1 VLVVFLAIYRIT
13 NLFYHFFSCKINY
26 SSSHLQVFS
35 KKKLAFCLVK
45 IHERIFF
52 ILILKNSIKKYNF
65 VPIKINVMPR
75 KDIYHDTVKIAL
87 EKDGW
92 VIIKENLNLSV
103 DDTPLY
109 ADLGAEA
116 VFVAERKGEKAAF
129 EIKTFGGQSFVT
141 NLHEAVGQ
149 YGVY

>member
-1 VLVVFLAIYRIT
+1 
-13 NLFYHFFSCKINY
+13 
-26 SSSHLQVFS
+26 
-35 KKKLAFCLVK
+35 
-45 IHERIFF
+45 
-52 ILILKNSIKKYNF
+52 
-65 VPIKINVMPR
+65 MPR

-87 EKDGW
+87 EKEGW

-129 EIKTFGGQSFVT
+129 EVKTFGGQSFVT

-149 YGVY
+149 YGVYKSALELVYPTWNIYLAVPEPTYLAYFLKPFIQKVMKDHHINMIVYNTQNQIITQWILH

>member
-1 VLVVFLAIYRIT
+1 
-13 NLFYHFFSCKINY
+13 
-26 SSSHLQVFS
+26 
-35 KKKLAFCLVK
+35 
-45 IHERIFF
+45 
-52 ILILKNSIKKYNF
+52 
-65 VPIKINVMPR
+65 MPR
-75 KDIYHDTVKIAL
+75 KDIYHDVFKKAL

-92 VIIKENLNLSV
+92 VILKENLNLSV

-116 VFVAERKGEKAAF
+116 VFVAERQGEKAAF

-149 YGVY
+149 YSVYKSALEILFPTWKLYLAVPEPTYHAYFLKPFIQKVMKDHRIEIVVYNIENESIALWVLP